1 MDIEKQLAVIPLFAN
16 LSPDEYRSLAAIATV
31 REYGR
36 GAALFGDGEPG
47 DGLYILLSG
56 RVKIYKVS
64 ADGRE
69 QILHILG
76 PGEPFG
82 EAAVFAGSSFPA
94 NATALSAVRVFFI
107 PRKPFV
113 ELIHRMPQLAMNIM
127 ASMSRRLKK
136 FAGMIEAL
144 SLKEVPARLAAHM
157 LFIAG
162 PDCEGK
168 IIRLKISKAQLASFL
183 GTIPETLSRI
193 FKKMSAR
200 GYIEVNGPVITIR
213 DCEGLEALAHGLE
226 RL

>member
-1 MDIEKQLAVIPLFAN
+1 MNIEKQLAAIPLFAK
-16 LSPDEYRSLAAIATV
+16 LSPEEYRGLAAIAAV
-31 REYGR
+31 REYPR
-36 GAALFGDGEPG
+36 GAAIFGDGDPG
-47 DGLYILLSG
+47 EGLYILLAG

-64 ADGRE
+64 SEGRE

-94 NATALSAVRVFFI
+94 NATALTAVRVFFI
-107 PRKPFV
+107 PREPFV
-113 ELIHRMPQLAMNIM
+113 GLIRQTPQLAMNIM

-136 FAGMIEAL
+136 FAGMIESL

-162 PDCEGK
+162 PDCDGK
-168 IIRLKISKAQLASFL
+168 VIRLKISKAQLAAFL

-193 FKKMSAR
+193 FKKMSER
-200 GYIEVNGPVITIR
+200 GYIEVKGPQITIR
-213 DCEGLEALAHGLE
+213 DSRGLEDLAQGWEKL
-226 RL
+226 